1 MRRNG
6 GFTLLEVIIT
16 VAIMGILATAAYA
29 YMRSASRNADLS
41 SAASELSLLLAGLPT
56 VALSEGRDQVLVFT
70 DAANNDAAG
79 CGWTNLSACSRY
91 FHLDAPDP
99 ATWTL
104 ASFDATDPDANATL
118 VDSWVMPRGVQ
129 LLPTSTAVPPA
140 PFSNIPLFAPAFT
153 TTCTGSRKCF
163 AIRFT
168 AAGDV
173 LPEPADTT
181 PPTIPPPGYAMVLV
195 GGAGTTPGGDRRAV
209 VVTSPSGIVKS
220 FSVSQ

>member
-6 GFTLLEVIIT
+6 GFTLLELVIT

-41 SAASELSLLLAGLPT
+41 AAASELSLLLSGLPT
-56 VALSEGRDQVLVFT
+56 VALSDGRDQVLVFT
-70 DAANNDAAG
+70 DAANNDATG
-79 CGWTNLSACSRY
+79 CRWTNLSACSRY
-91 FHLDAPDP
+91 FHLDELDP
-99 ATWTL
+99 AWAL
-104 ASFDATDPDANATL
+104 ASFDATDPDENATV

-129 LLPTSTAVPPA
+129 LHPTSTAVPPA

-153 TTCTGSRKCF
+153 TTCTGNHTCF

-173 LPEPADTT
+173 LPEPVDVA
-181 PPTIPPPGYAMVLV
+181 PTVPAPGYAMVLV

-220 FSVSQ
+220 FSVAQ